1 MKNGDRIVCNAT
13 DVHRHHQPDG
23 VSLFLYMIWPLKT
36 MHETSTNQATR
47 LWGEIQYI
55 CGGWL
60 FAVFFCCYSWNQT
73 SFYSKWI
80 DFFVRY
86 LEMLSKMPWQP
97 TEKRNTNKR
106 WSENNQPH
114 NGRNKID
121 TGLICSMK
129 CPLKQAKWIWM
140 NFELIRSVT
149 VLEKR
154 QLFIAQNAETKYLIE
169 KKRSKNIARKGR
181 RKLTK
186 NMDFVKEVN
195 IDRNLVA
202 AFWFSFYV

>member
-1 MKNGDRIVCNAT
+1 MALKNHAWNQHEPSNTFMGWNTI
-13 DVHRHHQPDG
+13 
-23 VSLFLYMIWPLKT
+23 FLW
-36 MHETSTNQATR
+36 
-47 LWGEIQYI
+47 
-55 CGGWL
+55 GWL
-60 FAVFFCCYSWNQT
+60 FAVFFCSCYSWNQT

-97 TEKRNTNKR
+97 TEKRHTNKR
-106 WSENNQPH
+106 WKENNQPH

-129 CPLKQAKWIWM
+129 CPLKHAKWIWM

-149 VLEKR
+149 VLGKR
-154 QLFIAQNAETKYLIE
+154 QLFIAKNAETKYLS
-169 KKRSKNIARKGR
+169 KKNRSENIARKGR

-186 NMDFVKEVN
+186 LRILWKKLTVIGTVWQRFDSV
-195 IDRNLVA
+195 
-202 AFWFSFYV
+202 FSFNGMKKTCSNILIQVISFLWA